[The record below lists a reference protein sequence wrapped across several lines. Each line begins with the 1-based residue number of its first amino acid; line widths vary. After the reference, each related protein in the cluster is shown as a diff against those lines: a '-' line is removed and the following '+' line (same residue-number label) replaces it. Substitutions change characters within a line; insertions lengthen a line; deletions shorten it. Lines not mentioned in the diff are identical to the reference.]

1 MIYKRVPRL
10 RIQCK
15 HTRARLL
22 YCSEGGSMSAR
33 RQQSED
39 EGEPQMKLF
48 SKKKEKGKSSVSIAQ
63 VPSHIAHVHMH

>member
-1 MIYKRVPRL
+1 M
-10 RIQCK
+10 
-15 HTRARLL
+15 